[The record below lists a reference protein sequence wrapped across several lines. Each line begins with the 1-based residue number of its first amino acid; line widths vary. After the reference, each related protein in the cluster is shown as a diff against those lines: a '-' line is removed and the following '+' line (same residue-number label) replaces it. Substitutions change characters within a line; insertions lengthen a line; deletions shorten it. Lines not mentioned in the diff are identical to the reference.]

1 MAGDKRK
8 VQEINA
14 GSMADIAFLLLIF
27 FLVATT
33 MNTDTG
39 LTRVLPPMPDP
50 NQKQEDVKVK
60 ERNLLL
66 VFVSKGNNIMA
77 GGQQMDIHQLKDKA
91 KEFILNPM
99 EDENLPEKE
108 VKEFELPDGSKWNY
122 PVSLGVISLQTD
134 RGTSYETYIMVQNEL
149 TRAFNEVRNEVAM
162 RKFGVKFEDLN
173 EDQRNILKKGGKS
186 LPPISTA
193 SLPDVIFM
201 ILFFFMISTT
211 MRDQELLVRYK
222 LPTATEV
229 QKLEKKSLVSFIH
242 IGQPTPI
249 MQAKFGTAPRIQLND
264 SYRTEKDILDFIA
277 AERDKLNESDRAL
290 MTVCLKA
297 DDQTKMGII
306 TDVKQELRR
315 ANALKL
321 SYAASKSMGY

>member
-1 MAGDKRK
+1 MAVMK
-8 VQEINA
+8 
-14 GSMADIAFLLLIF
+14 
-27 FLVATT
+27 
-33 MNTDTG
+33 
-39 LTRVLPPMPDP
+39 
-50 NQKQEDVKVK
+50 
-60 ERNLLL
+60 
-66 VFVSKGNNIMA
+66 
-77 GGQQMDIHQLKDKA
+77 
-91 KEFILNPM
+91 
-99 EDENLPEKE
+99 
-108 VKEFELPDGSKWNY
+108 
-122 PVSLGVISLQTD
+122 
-134 RGTSYETYIMVQNEL
+134 
-149 TRAFNEVRNEVAM
+149 
-162 RKFGVKFEDLN
+162 
-173 EDQRNILKKGGKS
+173 KKGGKS

-229 QKLEKKSLVSFIH
+229 QKLEKKSLIH

-249 MQAKFGTAPRIQLND
+249 MQAKFGTAPRIQFND